1 MRPGIP
7 TPKGN
12 SFTLLEMLGVM
23 AVMAILAGVA
33 VPPMLR
39 TLQNVQTVNEDKN
52 LEEIARAFA
61 EAVREGEIPN
71 PNSPASSTNLLS
83 RGWVDI
89 LAPYTSLPRDA
100 LRFVYPDRPNTE
112 RRYYL
117 IHPPSLYPQPATG
130 WTTNNWPNISTSFAL
145 FVSSSKPDYLL
156 ACPTNGSAVS
166 SWPNSAT
173 ALDWLKNTWIKRPS
187 NGIYS
192 ATNTEIVGLVENA
205 GSLTWTNQGQF
216 LHVKAIPLTTV
227 LSQVQIQNNAASE
240 NVGFSVGGPTTYPL
254 ANGGSTNVWYLRGTR
269 VGVAVSN
276 APPNQT
282 TFFPHNSSASV
293 QLNSSSNWVITN

>member
-1 MRPGIP
+1 MA
-7 TPKGN
+7 KGN

-71 PNSPASSTNLLS
+71 PNNPASSTNSSS

-100 LRFVYPDRPNTE
+100 LRFVYPDRTNTE

-117 IHPPSLYPQPATG
+117 IHPPNFYPQPATG
-130 WTTNNWPNISTSFAL
+130 WTTNNWPNISISFAL

-156 ACPTNGSAVS
+156 ACPRNGSAVS

-240 NVGFSVGGPTTYPL
+240 DVGFSVGGPTSYPL
-254 ANGGSTNVWYLRGTR
+254 ADGDSTNVWYLRGTR
-269 VGVAVSN
+269 VEIAVAS
-276 APPNQT
+276 APPDST
-282 TFFPHNSSASV
+282 YFTPHNSSASV
-293 QLNSSSNWVITN
+293 NLNNSSNWVISN